1 MDNWGDGLSLYSA
14 DFAMA
19 ESVEEKLE
27 DNCGYANWSR
37 HMKYS
42 IYNITSE
49 RTDDIVHLKT
59 RKLIHTRF
67 AIDRRKLF
75 QI

>member
-1 MDNWGDGLSLYSA
+1 
-14 DFAMA
+14 MA

-27 DNCGYANWSR
+27 DNCGFANWSR